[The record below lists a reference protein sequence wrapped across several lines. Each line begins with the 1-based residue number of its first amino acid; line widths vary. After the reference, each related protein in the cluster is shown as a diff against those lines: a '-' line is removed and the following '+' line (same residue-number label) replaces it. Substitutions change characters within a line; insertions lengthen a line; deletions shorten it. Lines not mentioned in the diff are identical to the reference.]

1 MEMDAADR
9 AILKALAQNARTP
22 IKELAKEAFLSSPAV
37 STRME
42 RLEKAGVITGYQAR
56 LDHQALGF
64 HILAFVNLGISPE
77 RRPAFR
83 EFAEACPNIL
93 ECHHVTGNYSVILKA
108 AFRSTKELES
118 FVGHL
123 QTYGSTQT
131 QVVFSTLVEPR
142 EIVE

>member
-1 MEMDAADR
+1 MDAADR
-9 AILKALAQNARTP
+9 AILKALAKNARTP
-22 IKELAKEAFLSSPAV
+22 IKQLAQEAYLSSPAA
-37 STRME
+37 SARLE
-42 RLEKAGVITGYQAR
+42 RLEKAGVISGYQAR

-64 HILAFVNLGISPE
+64 HILAFVNMAIAPE

-83 EFAEACPNIL
+83 DFAEACPNVL
-93 ECHHVTGNYSVILKA
+93 ECHHVTGNYSLILKV

-123 QTYGSTQT
+123 QTYGTTQT